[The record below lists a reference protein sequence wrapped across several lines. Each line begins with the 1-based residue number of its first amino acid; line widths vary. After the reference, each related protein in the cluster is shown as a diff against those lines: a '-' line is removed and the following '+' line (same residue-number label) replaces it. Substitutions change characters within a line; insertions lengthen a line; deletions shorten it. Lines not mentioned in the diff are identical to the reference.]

1 MADHQTGID
10 PKNSKRTDYDTTDYT
25 RISRKSRKRK
35 RNMNRQFLMWTGGIL
50 ALVVFVATLSKLADS
65 RSDTPADADKE
76 VQVANMGESVP
87 ETMLSIE
94 STLSEEEQERQRIL
108 QEKQAVVDSYNNL
121 GLVQVAGY
129 LNVRETPGSNGKII
143 GKLQQNSACEILD
156 TEGEWCHIT
165 SGGIEGYVHNRYVIS
180 GSDASQAALEQVGWM
195 AEVDTEKLNIR
206 SEPSMEDATN
216 IVAQALIHERYPV
229 LEELDGWIRI
239 EEGYISSDFV
249 TVKYALNEARKLD
262 LRAMALNQYD
272 HLVISKVDNYLNIRS
287 SPSTEND
294 TNIIGK
300 FPGKAAGE
308 ILETEDGWY
317 KIKSGPITGYITADP
332 QYVAIGQEARDL
344 ALESATLM
352 AIVNT
357 DRLNVRSEPSTGS
370 KIWTQISKEDR
381 YTVLDQLD
389 GWVQIELDTGDS
401 GDGEDSANSDKAFIA
416 TRDNNV
422 EVRYALTEAIK
433 FSPVEER
440 ANQQAALRG
449 KVVNYALKFVGNRY
463 VWGGTNP
470 NTGADCSG
478 FVQYVMRNAAGVSL
492 PRTSRE
498 QAKTGR
504 AVTSSEMMPG
514 DLIFY
519 ANSKGTV
526 NHVAMYIGNGQIV
539 HAASR
544 RSGIKISTWNYR
556 KPKTIRRFL
565 N

>member
-10 PKNSKRTDYDTTDYT
+10 PENSKRTDYDTTDYT

>member
-1 MADHQTGID
+1 MVVLLSATFLG
-10 PKNSKRTDYDTTDYT
+10 RALL
-25 RISRKSRKRK
+25 
-35 RNMNRQFLMWTGGIL
+35 NRQSAEEQEAL
-50 ALVVFVATLSKLADS
+50 A
-65 RSDTPADADKE
+65 
-76 VQVANMGESVP
+76 VQQESIP
-87 ETMLSIE
+87 ETTMFIE
-94 STLSEEEQERQRIL
+94 STLSEEELQRQELLR
-108 QEKQAVVDSYNNL
+108 EKQAVIESYENL

-165 SGGIEGYVHNRYVIS
+165 SGGIEGYIHNRYVIR
-180 GSDASQAALEQVGWM
+180 GPEAREEALAQVGQM
-195 AEVDTEKLNIR
+195 AEVNTEKLNIR
-206 SEPSMEDATN
+206 SEPNKEDATN
-216 IVAQALIHERYPV
+216 VVAQALIHERYPV
-229 LEELDGWIRI
+229 LEELEGWIRI
-239 EEGYISSDFV
+239 EEGYISADYV

-272 HLVISKVDNYLNIRS
+272 HLVISKVDSYLNIRS

-308 ILETEDGWY
+308 ILETLDGWY
-317 KIKSGPITGYITADP
+317 KVKSGPITGYITAESE
-332 QYVAIGQEARDL
+332 YVAVGQEARDL

-357 DRLNVRSEPSTGS
+357 DRLNVRSEPTTSAR
-370 KIWTQISKEDR
+370 IWTQISKEDR
-381 YTVLDQLD
+381 YMVLDQLD

-401 GDGEDSANSDKAFIA
+401 EDGESSDKAFIA

-440 ANQQAALRG
+440 ANQQAALRS
-449 KVVNYALKFVGNRY
+449 KVVNYALQFVGNRY

-478 FVQYVMRNAAGVSL
+478 FVQYVLRNAAGVSL

-498 QAKTGR
+498 QAKAGR
-504 AVTSSEMMPG
+504 AVTSSEMLPG

-519 ANSKGTV
+519 TNSSGVV

-556 KPKTIRRFL
+556 RPKTIRRFL

>member
-1 MADHQTGID
+1 MSDI
-10 PKNSKRTDYDTTDYT
+10 RDYANQEYT
-25 RISRKSRKRK
+25 NTSDGKSAFGDRSRRARPTRSRRRKSRFPT
-35 RNMNRQFLMWTGGIL
+35 RQHMVIGAAIMAVL
-50 ALVVFVATLSKLADS
+50 ALTAVFTSVFSSRTNPDEYQEAAADPGEASPEAPVTL
-65 RSDTPADADKE
+65 
-76 VQVANMGESVP
+76 ESIV
-87 ETMLSIE
+87 SA
-94 STLSEEEQERQRIL
+94 EELERQRIL
-108 QEKQAVVDSYNNL
+108 QDKQAVIDSYENL

-129 LNVRETPGSNGKII
+129 LNVRESPGSNGKII
-143 GKLQQNSACEILD
+143 GKLQQNSACEVLE
-156 TEGEWCHIT
+156 TEGEWSHIT
-165 SGGIEGYVHNRYVIS
+165 SGGIEGYVHNRYVLS
-180 GSDASQAALEQVGWM
+180 GNEARQEALGQVEWM
-195 AEVDTEKLNIR
+195 AEVNAEKLNIR
-206 SEPSMEDATN
+206 SEPDMENAAN
-216 IVAQALIHERYPV
+216 VVAQALIHERYPV
-229 LEELDGWIRI
+229 IEELDGWIRI
-239 EEGYISSDFV
+239 QEGYISSDFV

-272 HLVISKVDNYLNIRS
+272 NLVISKVSNYLNIRK
-287 SPSTEND
+287 SPSTEDD

-308 ILETEDGWY
+308 ILETLDGWY
-317 KIKSGPITGYITADP
+317 KVKSGAITGYITADT
-332 QYVAIGQEARDL
+332 QYVATGQEAKDL

-357 DRLNVRSEPSTGS
+357 DKLNVRSEPTTDAR
-370 KIWTQISKEDR
+370 IWTQISKEDR
-381 YTVLDQLD
+381 YTVLNQMD
-389 GWVQIELDTGDS
+389 GWVEIELDTGDS
-401 GDGEDSANSDKAFIA
+401 EEGEEPDKAFIA

-440 ANQQAALRG
+440 ANQQAALRS
-449 KVVNYALKFVGNRY
+449 KVVNYGLQFVGNRY

-498 QAKTGR
+498 QAKAGR
-504 AVTSSEMMPG
+504 AVTASEMLPG

-519 ANSKGTV
+519 TNSSGVV

>member
-1 MADHQTGID
+1 MSDKKDHYI
-10 PKNSKRTDYDTTDYT
+10 KDYT
-25 RISRKSRKRK
+25 KVLNKSRKRRK
-35 RNMNRQFLMWTGGIL
+35 RIPDRRHIL
-50 ALVVFVATLSKLADS
+50 VAVGAVVVFTSAVFAGRAVVARRQQAEEQEAVAAD
-65 RSDTPADADKE
+65 
-76 VQVANMGESVP
+76 QESVP
-87 ETMLSIE
+87 ETTIAIE
-94 STLSEEEQERQRIL
+94 STLSAEEQQRQQIL
-108 QEKQAVVDSYNNL
+108 KEKQEVVDSYNNL

-129 LNVRETPGSNGKII
+129 LNVRESPGSNGKII

-156 TEGEWCHIT
+156 TDGEWCHIT
-165 SGGIEGYVHNRYVIS
+165 SGGIEGYIHNRYVIS
-180 GSDASQAALEQVGWM
+180 GTEARQAAISQVEQM
-195 AEVDTEKLNIR
+195 AEVNTEKLNIR
-206 SEPSMEDATN
+206 SEPNREDAAN
-216 IVAQALIHERYPV
+216 VVAQALIHERYPV

-239 EEGYISSDFV
+239 EEGYISTDYV

-262 LRAMALNQYD
+262 LRTMALNQYD
-272 HLVISKVDNYLNIRS
+272 HLVISKVDSYLNIRS
-287 SPSTEND
+287 SPETGDD
-294 TNIIGK
+294 TNVIGK

-308 ILETEDGWY
+308 ILETLDGWY
-317 KIKSGPITGYITADP
+317 KVKSGAITGYVTADP
-332 QYVAIGQEARDL
+332 ELVAVGQEARDL

-357 DRLNVRSEPSTGS
+357 DRLNVRSEPTTSAR
-370 KIWTQISKEDR
+370 IWTQISKEDR
-381 YTVLDQLD
+381 YSVLDQMD

-401 GDGEDSANSDKAFIA
+401 EDGEASDKAFIA

-449 KVVNYALKFVGNRY
+449 KVVNYALQFVGNRY

-478 FVQYVMRNAAGVSL
+478 FVQYVLRNAAGVSL

-498 QAKTGR
+498 QAKAGR
-504 AVTSSEMMPG
+504 AVTASEMLPG

-519 ANSKGTV
+519 TNSSGVV

-556 KPKTIRRFL
+556 RPKTIRRFL
-565 N
+565 D

>member
-1 MADHQTGID
+1 MPNKKKYHT
-10 PKNSKRTDYDTTDYT
+10 KEYT
-25 RISRKSRKRK
+25 KLPVRSRKRK
-35 RNMNRQFLMWTGGIL
+35 NRFLDRRYLLPAAGAAVLLSAIFLGRALMKRQAAEEQEAL
-50 ALVVFVATLSKLADS
+50 A
-65 RSDTPADADKE
+65 
-76 VQVANMGESVP
+76 VQQEPVP
-87 ETMLSIE
+87 ETTMFIE
-94 STLSEEEQERQRIL
+94 STLSVEEQQRQELLR
-108 QEKQAVVDSYNNL
+108 EKQAVIDSYENL

-129 LNVRETPGSNGKII
+129 LNVREAPGSNGKII

-165 SGGIEGYVHNRYVIS
+165 SGGIEGYIHNRYVIS
-180 GSDASQAALEQVGWM
+180 GLEAREEALAQVEQM
-195 AEVDTEKLNIR
+195 AEVNTEKLNIR
-206 SEPSMEDATN
+206 SEPNMEDAAN
-216 IVAQALIHERYPV
+216 VVAQALIHERYPV
-229 LEELDGWIRI
+229 LEELEGWIRI
-239 EEGYISSDFV
+239 EEGYISADYV

-308 ILETEDGWY
+308 ILETLDGWY
-317 KIKSGPITGYITADP
+317 KVKSGAITGYVIADP
-332 QYVAIGQEARDL
+332 ELVAVGQEARDL

-357 DRLNVRSEPSTGS
+357 DRLNVRSEPTTSAR
-370 KIWTQISKEDR
+370 IWTQISKEDR

-389 GWVQIELDTGDS
+389 GWVQIELDS
-401 GDGEDSANSDKAFIA
+401 GDGEDGESSDKAFIA

-422 EVRYALTEAIK
+422 DVRYALTEAIK

-440 ANQQAALRG
+440 ANQQAALRS
-449 KVVNYALKFVGNRY
+449 KVVNYALQFVGNRY

-478 FVQYVMRNAAGVSL
+478 FVQYVLRNAAGVSL

-498 QAKTGR
+498 QAKAGR
-504 AVTSSEMMPG
+504 AVTSSEMLPG

-519 ANSKGTV
+519 TNSSGVV
-526 NHVAMYIGNGQIV
+526 NHVAMYIGNGQVV

-556 KPKTIRRFL
+556 RPKTIRRFL